1 MNQNVER
8 NTFKTANVTVGI
20 LLVIF
25 SLLISFG
32 FFAATFFSNGISSLL
47 FGTMAFGFLG
57 LTLSSLFSF
66 NIVEPKEIRVVQL
79 FGKRKGTFEGE
90 GIHWVLPWYSTTKH
104 SLADFKME
112 SPLIKVN
119 DGRGTP
125 IKTSIT
131 ATCRIVDAE
140 KFGKLEK
147 GKLLKAI
154 KEALPKSQTFFD
166 LIENLKE
173 NFVDIDL
180 YFEDFKEYVSDEKV
194 HFQKILYVDVEQ
206 FPKAVIAPIIIYI
219 LEYFKTLP
227 SKEKILVFD
236 ECWSFLSEHSQYID
250 ECFRTFRKT
259 GAFPIAIS
267 QSLRDFENVN
277 QSLAQ
282 SITNNS
288 YFKVFFPQEM
298 SAVYDITS
306 FDIQN
311 ISSLSFKKGVFSE
324 CYLKSTDNRFRKT
337 IRNYLTPLELE
348 LFHTESG
355 KDKKLNQFLARFESY
370 FNSKDQAYEAYV
382 RLRYENHKDDF
393 YFTSL

>member
-1 MNQNVER
+1 IKNR
-8 NTFKTANVTVGI
+8 NMLVT
-20 LLVIF
+20 
-25 SLLISFG
+25 
-32 FFAATFFSNGISSLL
+32 GISGGGKSVFVNKIVHHLINDHPTVIL
-47 FGTMAFGFLG
+47 DKGGSFKK
-57 LTLSSLFSF
+57 LTHYHSGSVLESKFNPFHFKDPMYLREIILS
-66 NIVEPKEIRVVQL
+66 V
-79 FGKRKGTFEGE
+79 
-90 GIHWVLPWYSTTKH
+90 
-104 SLADFKME
+104 
-112 SPLIKVN
+112 
-119 DGRGTP
+119 
-125 IKTSIT
+125 
-131 ATCRIVDAE
+131 VDAE